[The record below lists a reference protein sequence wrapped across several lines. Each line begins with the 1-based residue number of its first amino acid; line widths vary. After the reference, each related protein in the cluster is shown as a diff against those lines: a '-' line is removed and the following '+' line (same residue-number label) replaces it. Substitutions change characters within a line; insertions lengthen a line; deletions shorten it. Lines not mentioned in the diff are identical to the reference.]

1 MRGLGARGGAFVY
14 SLAVSRRP
22 LFALSGHRWWKT
34 WLVLAAV
41 IFLVAVAVRA
51 LPAVRERLPTGKAQ
65 WIWKAMDRKDN
76 YPTVFYAIRDFEL
89 ESPPARARLL
99 ITADEEYVATLNG
112 RRIGAGV
119 YFRRDSGT
127 TLDAYE
133 VGPLLRAGGNRLMV
147 ELRSGRGTGGLLAA
161 LKDEAGEPILVSDE
175 SWRIFRKYELGLVRG
190 WLSLG
195 DESSEPAFCWGNPP
209 LGRWGR
215 PRAGPVSPLL
225 PRAPLVP
232 AVSAR
237 PLALN
242 LGGNE
247 VGRPPGS
254 PVLYDWGREVEGYL
268 TLDVPPSKEP
278 GTGLLFTG
286 AELPDPRRTPVTAPV
301 LVLPG
306 RHDWMDAQPRRFRYA
321 VVVGLARPVTA
332 GAGAGA
338 ASVLPAPARP
348 MSRDPEEMKVF
359 GIEGPRLR
367 TPVEDEV
374 WSKLQRLA
382 GVARREEL

>member
-1 MRGLGARGGAFVY
+1 MPRH
-14 SLAVSRRP
+14 P
-22 LFALSGHRWWKT
+22 LSGRRWWKT
-34 WLVLAAV
+34 WLALAAA
-41 IFLVAVAVRA
+41 ILLVAVAVRA
-51 LPAVRERLPTGKAQ
+51 LPVVRARTGRLPTGKAQ

-76 YPTVFYAIRDFEL
+76 YPTVFYAVRDFEL

-112 RRIGAGV
+112 RRIAAGV
-119 YFRRDSGT
+119 YFRRNSGT
-127 TLDAYE
+127 NLDAYE
-133 VGPLLRAGGNRLMV
+133 VGPFLRAGGNRLMV
-147 ELRSGRGTGGLLAA
+147 ELRSGRGTGGFLAA
-161 LKDEAGEPILVSDE
+161 LEDEAGEPILVSDE
-175 SWRIFRKYELGLVRG
+175 SWRIFRKYELGQVRG
-190 WLSLG
+190 WLPLG
-195 DESSEPAFCWGNPP
+195 EGGEPAFCWGNPP

-215 PRAGPVSPLL
+215 PRVGPNAPLL
-225 PRAPLVP
+225 PQAPLVA

-237 PLALN
+237 PLSLN
-242 LGGNE
+242 LGAGE

-268 TLDVPPSKEP
+268 TLDVPPSKDP

-286 AELPDPRRTPVTAPV
+286 TGPPDPRRAPVTAPV

-321 VVVGLARPVTA
+321 VVVGLVRP
-332 GAGAGA
+332 A
-338 ASVLPAPARP
+338 AAAVLPAPARP
-348 MSRDPEEMKVF
+348 LSRDPEEMKVF

>member
-1 MRGLGARGGAFVY
+1 M
-14 SLAVSRRP
+14 
-22 LFALSGHRWWKT
+22 
-34 WLVLAAV
+34 LAAAV
-41 IFLVAVAVRA
+41 LLLAVAVRA
-51 LPAVRERLPTGKAQ
+51 LPAVRARTGRLPTGRAQ

-89 ESPPARARLL
+89 ASPPARARLL
-99 ITADEEYVATLNG
+99 ITGDEEYVATLNG
-112 RRIGAGV
+112 KRIAAGV
-119 YFRRDSGT
+119 YFRRNSGT

-133 VGPLLRAGGNRLMV
+133 VGPLLRAGGNRLVV

-161 LKDEAGEPILVSDE
+161 LEDGATGEFLLVSDE
-175 SWRIFRKYELGLVRG
+175 SWRIFPKHELGLVRG
-190 WLSLG
+190 WLPVG
-195 DESSEPAFCWGNPP
+195 EGHGEPAFCWGNPP

-215 PRAGPVSPLL
+215 PRVGPAAPLL
-225 PRAPLVP
+225 PRVPLMP
-232 AVSAR
+232 AISAL
-237 PLALN
+237 PLPLT
-242 LGGNE
+242 LGGSE
-247 VGRPPGS
+247 IGRPPGS

-268 TLDVPPSKEP
+268 TLDVPPSKDP

-286 AELPDPRRTPVTAPV
+286 AEPPDPRRATFTAPV

-321 VVVGLARPVTA
+321 VVVGLAQSARPA
-332 GAGAGA
+332 R

-348 MSRDPEEMKVF
+348 MSKDPEEMEVF

-382 GVARREEL
+382 GIARREEL

>member
-1 MRGLGARGGAFVY
+1 MKGFVY
-14 SLAVSRRP
+14 SLAVPRRP
-22 LFALSGHRWWKT
+22 LFTLSGRRWWKT
-34 WLVLAAV
+34 WLVLAAGV
-41 IFLVAVAVRA
+41 LLLAVTVRA
-51 LPAVRERLPTGKAQ
+51 LPAVRGRLPTGKAQ
-65 WIWKAMDRKDN
+65 WIWRAMDRKDN
-76 YPTVFYAIRDFEL
+76 YPTVFYAVRDFEL

-99 ITADEEYVATLNG
+99 ITGDEEYVATLNG
-112 RRIGAGV
+112 RPVAAGV
-119 YFRRDSGT
+119 YVRRNSGT

-133 VGPLLRAGGNRLMV
+133 VGPLLKAGGNRLMV

-161 LKDEAGEPILVSDE
+161 LEDEAGEPILVSDE
-175 SWRIFRKYELGLVRG
+175 SWRIVRRHELGLVRG
-190 WLSLG
+190 WLPLG
-195 DESSEPAFCWGNPP
+195 DSGGEPAFCWGNPP

-215 PRAGPVSPLL
+215 PRVGPDAPLL
-225 PRAPLVP
+225 PEAPLMP
-232 AVSAR
+232 AASAR

-268 TLDVPPSKEP
+268 ILDVPPSKDP

-286 AELPDPRRTPVTAPV
+286 AEPPDPRRAPYTAPV

-306 RHDWMDAQPRRFRYA
+306 RHDWMDAHPRRFRYA
-321 VVVGLARPVTA
+321 VVLGLVRP
-332 GAGAGA
+332 GK

-348 MSRDPEEMKVF
+348 ASKDPDEMKVF

-382 GVARREEL
+382 GIARREEL

>member
-1 MRGLGARGGAFVY
+1 M
-14 SLAVSRRP
+14 
-22 LFALSGHRWWKT
+22 
-34 WLVLAAV
+34 LAAAV
-41 IFLVAVAVRA
+41 LLLAVAVRA
-51 LPAVRERLPTGKAQ
+51 LPAVRSGLPTGEAQ
-65 WIWKAMDRKDN
+65 WIWRAMDRRDN
-76 YPTVFYAIRDFEL
+76 YPTVFYAVRDFEL
-89 ESPPARARLL
+89 ASPPARARLL
-99 ITADEEYVATLNG
+99 ITADEEYVTTLNG
-112 RRIGAGV
+112 KRIAAGL
-119 YFRRDSGT
+119 YFRRNSGT

-161 LKDEAGEPILVSDE
+161 LEDEAGEPILVSDE
-175 SWRIFRKYELGLVRG
+175 SWRIFRKHELGLVRG
-190 WLSLG
+190 WLPLG
-195 DESSEPAFCWGNPP
+195 DGGEDGSEPAFCWGNPP

-215 PRAGPVSPLL
+215 LRVGPATPLL

-232 AVSAR
+232 AVSAL
-237 PLALN
+237 PLPLT
-242 LGGNE
+242 LGGSE

-268 TLDVPPSKEP
+268 TLDVPSSKDP
-278 GTGLLFTG
+278 GTGLLFLGT
-286 AELPDPRRTPVTAPV
+286 EPPDPRRAPYTAPV

-306 RHDWMDAQPRRFRYA
+306 RHDWMDAHPRRFRYA
-321 VVVGLARPVTA
+321 LVVGLVKP
-332 GAGAGA
+332 GA

-348 MSRDPEEMKVF
+348 ASKDPDEMKVF